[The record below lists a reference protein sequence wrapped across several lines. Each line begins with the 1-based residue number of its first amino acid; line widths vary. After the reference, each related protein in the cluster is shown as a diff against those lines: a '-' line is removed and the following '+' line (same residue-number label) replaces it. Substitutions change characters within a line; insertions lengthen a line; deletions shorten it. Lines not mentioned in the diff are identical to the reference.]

1 MITVKLSGE
10 EHELRCDLNVVEKI
24 EDKFGTIAA
33 LYQEITRAA
42 VLKWLIAELINEAR
56 AVRGVA
62 ERVTEDEAGR
72 LCEAEEIIPALVPV
86 IEALNS
92 CCTTNKP
99 KNAESG
105 ETTTG

>member
-24 EDKFGTIAA
+24 EDKFGTIGT
-33 LYQEITRAA
+33 LYEQITRAA
-42 VLKWLIAELINEAR
+42 VIKWLLCELINEAR
-56 AVRGVA
+56 AARGVS
-62 ERVTEDEAGR
+62 ERVTEEEAGR
-72 LCEAEEIIPALVPV
+72 LCESQEIIPALIPV
-86 IEALNS
+86 IEALNE
-92 CCTTNKP
+92 CVTT